1 MKHFLKNKGKR
12 LTATVLSAV
21 MCLMALPMSAFAF
34 TAEEGKSV
42 EAYYGSYYLGSD
54 GEYYRSADYDFIAYD
69 SNGNTSLHAHDGGGK
84 RAKLMIRDGSGER
97 QLMCIESGV
106 DYNAG
111 GSYESTSG
119 KNSSYF
125 QNLPVSAQYG
135 IMLTSLYGWQPGMT
149 APIGG
154 TNEDDFSIATQT
166 IMWEYQQQLRISP
179 TTLQAN
185 SYGVRGD
192 TYFSMIQGRPA
203 EQCYNWILEQMKTH
217 STVPSFASNQAGSAQ
232 TYTLKYNQAQDN
244 YSLTLTD
251 TNNLL
256 TDIHFTSD
264 KGIIVT
270 RNGNE
275 YTFTSK
281 KMIENAVSL
290 SAQKSI
296 PNVVGNL
303 LIWGHPGKQ
312 TMVSGAED
320 PVYFYM
326 NIKTETTGIGHI
338 VKHSEDGKV
347 DGIRFTISGNGVNKT
362 VTTKADGTVDI
373 ELMPGVYTVTEES
386 IEKYEPQKV
395 QRVTIVSGGTS
406 TVTFSNTLKRGDVQV
421 IKSSE
426 DNFVEGVTFHLYG
439 TSLSGIAWTNTL

>member
-1 MKHFLKNKGKR
+1 
-12 LTATVLSAV
+12 
-21 MCLMALPMSAFAF
+21 
-34 TAEEGKSV
+34 
-42 EAYYGSYYLGSD
+42 
-54 GEYYRSADYDFIAYD
+54 
-69 SNGNTSLHAHDGGGK
+69 
-84 RAKLMIRDGSGER
+84 MIRDGSGER

-281 KMIENAVSL
+281 
-290 SAQKSI
+290 
-296 PNVVGNL
+296 
-303 LIWGHPGKQ
+303 
-312 TMVSGAED
+312 
-320 PVYFYM
+320 
-326 NIKTETTGIGHI
+326 
-338 VKHSEDGKV
+338 
-347 DGIRFTISGNGVNKT
+347 R
-362 VTTKADGTVDI
+362 
-373 ELMPGVYTVTEES
+373 
-386 IEKYEPQKV
+386 
-395 QRVTIVSGGTS
+395 
-406 TVTFSNTLKRGDVQV
+406 
-421 IKSSE
+421 
-426 DNFVEGVTFHLYG
+426 
-439 TSLSGIAWTNTL
+439 